1 MEFSGKYH
9 ENEFP
14 ERYASK
20 HRASLS
26 RRINDTREQ
35 SLLKRALRRV
45 GQFDSVIDVGCGP
58 GRFWS
63 TISSLQ
69 PARFAALD
77 VSHSMLSFARS
88 AQPRE
93 VVERIELAAGSV
105 TALPFVDN
113 AFDCVVSMRLL
124 HHFGDPGERRQ
135 ALAEL
140 RRIAGQHLIVSLWV
154 DGNYKAWRR
163 LRLESRRGPRGYQ
176 NRHVVTK
183 SQLAA
188 DFQEVGLKEVEHFDL
203 IPGYSQWRY
212 CVLDVTGD

>member
-1 MEFSGKYH
+1 LEFSGKYH

-14 ERYASK
+14 GRYASK
-20 HRASLS
+20 HRASFS

-35 SLLKRALRRV
+35 SLLRRALGRV
-45 GQFDSVIDVGCGP
+45 GPLDSIVDVGCGP

-63 TISSLQ
+63 TINSFQ

-88 AQPRE
+88 AQAPE

-105 TALPFVDN
+105 TALPFIDN
-113 AFDCVVSMRLL
+113 AFDCVISMRLL
-124 HHFGDPGERRQ
+124 HHFGDVGERRQ

-140 RRIAGQHLIVSLWV
+140 ARVTGHHLIVSLWV

-163 LRLESRRGPRGYQ
+163 QRLESRRGPRGYQ

-188 DFQEVGLKEVEHFDL
+188 DFQDVGLRELDHFDL

-212 CVLDVTGD
+212 CVLEVPGR